1 MENTDIT
8 VTILR
13 YLENTDI
20 TVTILRNI
28 QGITTATWRRDR
40 AAIGKRKRLISIWW
54 LYITKLLN
62 FVKKITKLLNFMKYL
77 LMKYFTKLLNF
88 VKNITKLLNL
98 VKYLLMKYFTKL
110 LNLVKNMTPK
120 TIFVIC
126 LLFSYIIIIPPA
138 VLMYFFQVTYAVLC
152 LLVLNTQILRRSP
165 EKKVIE

>member
-54 LYITKLLN
+54 LY
-62 FVKKITKLLNFMKYL
+62 ITKLLNFMKYL

-138 VLMYFFQVTYAVLC
+138 VLMYFFQVWYALFGY
-152 LLVLNTQILRRSP
+152 LVLKGIKVRTTP

>member
-62 FVKKITKLLNFMKYL
+62 FVKNITKLLNFMKYL
-77 LMKYFTKLLNF
+77 LMKYFTKLLN
-88 VKNITKLLNL
+88 
-98 VKYLLMKYFTKL
+98 LMKYFTKL
-110 LNLVKNMTPK
+110 LPQRRFV
-120 TIFVIC
+120 VIC
-126 LLFSYIIIIPPA
+126 LLFSYT
-138 VLMYFFQVTYAVLC
+138 YFQVTPAVFGY
-152 LLVLNTQILRRSP
+152 LVLKDIYCRGHLKISMWKKRRQTN
-165 EKKVIE
+165 EKPTKSSLGLLKN